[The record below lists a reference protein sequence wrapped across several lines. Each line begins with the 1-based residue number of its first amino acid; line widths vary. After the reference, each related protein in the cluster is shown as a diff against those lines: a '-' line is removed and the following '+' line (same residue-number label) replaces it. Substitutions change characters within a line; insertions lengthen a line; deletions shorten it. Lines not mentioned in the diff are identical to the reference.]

1 MICMFKMIHY
11 CQPMYLRTFRIYDFT
26 DINMLS
32 MTEKG
37 IRGEICHSFYRY
49 AKANNKYMKDY
60 DEDKDFSYL
69 IYSDKNNLNGWAMVQ
84 MLSVKKF
91 EEI

>member
-1 MICMFKMIHY
+1 
-11 CQPMYLRTFRIYDFT
+11 MYLRTFEIYDFT

-32 MTEKG
+32 MAEKG
-37 IRGEICHSFYRY
+37 IRGEICLSFYRY

-60 DEDKDFSYL
+60 DADKDFSYL